1 MNALYVLYDSH
12 CGLCTEVQEWLSRQP
27 AFVDLHVL
35 SSSSE
40 EASRRFSS
48 LAKGELAVVSDE
60 GDVWYGDNAF
70 ILCLWALRDYR
81 DWALRLARPML
92 RPLARSAFAALSHNR
107 HNISQLLN
115 LTSEEE
121 LKRRLH
127 EVPPS
132 TCPTR

>member
-1 MNALYVLYDSH
+1 MKTLYVLYDSQ
-12 CGLCTEVQEWLSRQP
+12 CGLCTEVQDWLSQQP
-27 AFVDLHVL
+27 AFVDLRL
-35 SSSSE
+35 LASNSE
-40 EASRRFSS
+40 EARRRFPS
-48 LAKGELAVVSDE
+48 LTRGELAVVSDE
-60 GDVWYGDNAF
+60 GHVWLGDNAF

-92 RPLARSAFAALSHNR
+92 RPLAKRAFAALSHNR

-115 LTSEEE
+115 LKSEEE

-132 TCPTR
+132 TCPIK